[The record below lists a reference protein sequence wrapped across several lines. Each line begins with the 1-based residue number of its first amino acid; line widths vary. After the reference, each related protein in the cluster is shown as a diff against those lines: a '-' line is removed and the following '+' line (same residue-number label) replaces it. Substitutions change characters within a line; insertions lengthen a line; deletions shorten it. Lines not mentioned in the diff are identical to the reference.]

1 MKIIKRSGS
10 ENEFDADKIVAAISK
25 ANTEVPTI
33 ERLSEEQICEIASN
47 VEKIC
52 EDMHRALNVEEIQ
65 DLVEDQIMN
74 KRAFTLARKY
84 ITYRYNRALVRK
96 SNSTDKQILSLIEC
110 DNEEVMQEN
119 SNKNPTVNSVQR
131 DYMAGKQRYYK
142 TISAAGRYCK
152 GTRAGYHPLPRFGLL
167 CPAHA

>member
-1 MKIIKRSGS
+1 MLIKLLPLSV
-10 ENEFDADKIVAAISK
+10 KQ
-25 ANTEVPTI
+25 TPEVPTI

-74 KRAFTLARKY
+74 KRAFALARKY

-96 SNSTDKQILSLIEC
+96 SNSTDKQIFESYR
-110 DNEEVMQEN
+110 M
-119 SNKNPTVNSVQR
+119 
-131 DYMAGKQRYYK
+131 
-142 TISAAGRYCK
+142 
-152 GTRAGYHPLPRFGLL
+152 
-167 CPAHA
+167 